1 MDKFTQYFGIDISKD
16 FFDVATDQGD
26 HFQLENSKAGFKQL
40 KKKLPKGSVCIMEV
54 TGVYHYRL
62 AVYIYESGIAVSVVN
77 PIRIKRFMEM
87 HLRRNKTDKADAEMI
102 CQYGMNQE
110 LSMWSPPEEY
120 LQKSRMIM
128 DHISSYIKSR
138 TMFKNRLHA
147 TKTHAFS
154 CSILTRKLEQTIRQ
168 LDKTISELEAS
179 LEELIKEH
187 EQENLTLLKQ
197 IPGLGQKTAIMLLIL
212 TEGFT
217 RFDNAKQFSNFV
229 GLAPIHRQSGSS
241 VRGRSR
247 ISKQGNPLMRNLLF
261 MCSFNACKCNK
272 ACKDLYER
280 IVAKGKS
287 KKLALI
293 AVANKL
299 IKQVFGIMNN
309 KLNYDPEYRS
319 VHPMI

>member
-1 MDKFTQYFGIDISKD
+1 MDKFTHYFGIDISKD

-26 HFQLENSKAGFKQL
+26 HFQLENNDEGFKQL

-62 AVYIYESGIAVSVVN
+62 ALYLYELGIAISVVN
-77 PIRIKRFMEM
+77 PVRIKRFMEM
-87 HLRRNKTDKADAEMI
+87 HLRRNKTDKADAAMI

-110 LSMWSPPEEY
+110 LSMWFPPEEY

-128 DHISSYIKSR
+128 DHISTYIKSR

-147 TKTHAFS
+147 TKTQAYR

-168 LDKTISELEAS
+168 LDKTISELEMA
-179 LEELIKEH
+179 LEQLIKVH
-187 EQENLTLLKQ
+187 EQENLTLLTQ
-197 IPGLGQKTAIMLLIL
+197 IPGLGRKTSIMMLIL

-217 RFDNAKQFSNFV
+217 RFDNARQFSNYV
-229 GLAPIHRQSGSS
+229 GLAPMHRQSGSS

-299 IKQVFGIMNN
+299 IKQAFGIMNN
-309 KLNYDPEYRS
+309 KLNYTPEYRS